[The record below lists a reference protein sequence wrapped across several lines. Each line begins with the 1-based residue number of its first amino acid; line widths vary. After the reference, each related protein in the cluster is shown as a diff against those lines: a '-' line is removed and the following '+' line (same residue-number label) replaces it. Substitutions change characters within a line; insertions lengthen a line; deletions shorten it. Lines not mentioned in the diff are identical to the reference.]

1 MSDILK
7 RGFGD
12 PTPDKTPGGSTS
24 GKRAAS
30 AIQDK
35 TRRPSLASMDATVIV
50 QGPMGNRRIPF
61 TDFHPLIRS
70 RISAWESCASVKGLR
85 RSAVA
90 ALGQPAFAS
99 SIRGSSRHDLAWGA
113 EPALESVMLDERC
126 LKRMEIPVPLQS
138 FDGRDPLAF
147 LHRDVHCACAALAAI
162 TALLRTG

>member
-99 SIRGSSRHDLAWGA
+99 SIRGRADMIWPGVQNPHWNRRGIPQGSPISPLLANLYMRRFVLGWRIRHA
-113 EPALESVMLDERC
+113 R
-126 LKRMEIPVPLQS
+126 
-138 FDGRDPLAF
+138 
-147 LHRDVHCACAALAAI
+147 
-162 TALLRTG
+162 